1 MFNTLRKSGNKGI
14 LINLFEIRYV
24 VYLYSFY
31 LYFDVKY
38 THKLRRPE
46 KKTKLLSII
55 TEFYY

>member
-1 MFNTLRKSGNKGI
+1 MNF
-14 LINLFEIRYV
+14 FEIRYV

-38 THKLRRPE
+38 THKLRRLE

-55 TEFYY
+55 TEFLNMQNYLLLGGDM